1 MGDSHYKSNIRSFD
15 GTQVI
20 TGFNRI
26 ATVNSIT
33 ATDITANGSVTGAN
47 LAGTNY
53 IRVGTKKIIFPTA
66 YSTAASINAEEVP
79 INFKLT
85 VTSSKTGYSKQLT
98 LTVKAKRTIPVYIS
112 DVDSQKHCASF
123 GYGI

>member
-66 YSTAASINAEEVP
+66 YSTAASINAEATA
-79 INFKLT
+79 LAAA
-85 VTSSKTGYSKQLT
+85 YSFAASC
-98 LTVKAKRTIPVYIS
+98 VKGSLALGAGELWVFTADNSATMCTIP
-112 DVDSQKHCASF
+112 
-123 GYGI
+123 